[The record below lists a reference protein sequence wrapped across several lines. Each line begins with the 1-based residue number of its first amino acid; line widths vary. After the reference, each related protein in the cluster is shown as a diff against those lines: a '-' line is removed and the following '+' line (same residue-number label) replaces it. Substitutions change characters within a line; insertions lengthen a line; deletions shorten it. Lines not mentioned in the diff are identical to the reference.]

1 MTDQPDQLFAAVD
14 SLLAAVD
21 GGTVL
26 PAPAERTRLREAAGL
41 TRAAVAQALG
51 VRVPSVQAWEAGRA
65 EPKGDRLEAYRR
77 LLEGLAKR
85 YPAPAHPSPPST
97 APALPSP
104 PFTAPA
110 HPSPPSAAPAGPPH
124 ATAAPADAT
133 PPAPPAAGTAPT
145 APPAASGDARAVPA
159 GRPDSASPP
168 AGEARQAPEGEP
180 HTAAPAAPPGAPGTT
195 GGTSPEPGR
204 DAVSGAGTAVRAPAA
219 SPGTPAGP
227 AARDA
232 GPARRPAGR
241 RTSPGKP
248 LRTAARSAEAPDPRF
263 AHGPLAVVDADE
275 DGRVSAYCAGGLVLD
290 VPARSLPA
298 LVEWAVAEARLGQP
312 RLHRYG
318 KDADPLVVLTESACV
333 RYGLPPRLTDEE
345 RLAGR
350 IAESHKAVRQLQK
363 ADWRLTR
370 RGFGPWARVYRP
382 AQGARR
388 SCVQFCLP
396 SWHALDTRHWG
407 DAATLPPAELARVLG
422 TYAARVLTP
431 RGSTAVTGLELM
443 TALHPPTRAV
453 QGEDGRWVSAPNPG
467 ALAEAV
473 DCAPCEA
480 PDGHPLLAHL
490 PRFHQR
496 TPAETLREEA
506 YDWARPLTDEECLKP
521 YLVGIDVNMAFA
533 AAANRTVV
541 GLGAP
546 VHVRNPEFDPALPG
560 SWLVDLSH
568 VRLDP
573 RLPSPFTPDGEPP
586 EGPAWYATPTVAYA
600 VELGY
605 RVAPSEA
612 YVRPEHGPY
621 LDAWYTR
628 LRDAYIATMADLGV
642 TTGMT
647 PEEYLAAMGG
657 HQDRDPH
664 LALVLAAI
672 KATVK
677 GGIGK
682 LRERAR
688 SGWRPG
694 ERWPALDRP
703 TWRPDIRAA
712 VISKARVNMH
722 RKMLATA
729 RATGR
734 YPVAVLS
741 DCAVYAS
748 DGPGPLDVV
757 PYRDGKPLPGGFRIG
772 VSPGMVKHEGTQS
785 VLWGEG
791 LREQH
796 GDRLN
801 LARYI
806 KSGRLTVPDAGE

>member
-1 MTDQPDQLFAAVD
+1 MTDQPDELFSAVD

-26 PAPAERTRLREAAGL
+26 PVPAERTRLREAAGL

-51 VRVPSVQAWEAGRA
+51 VRVPSIEAWEAGRA
-65 EPKGDRLEAYRR
+65 EPRGERLEAYRR
-77 LLEGLAKR
+77 LLAGLADR
-85 YPAPAHPSPPST
+85 YPAPPP
-97 APALPSP
+97 
-104 PFTAPA
+104 
-110 HPSPPSAAPAGPPH
+110 
-124 ATAAPADAT
+124 
-133 PPAPPAAGTAPT
+133 
-145 APPAASGDARAVPA
+145 
-159 GRPDSASPP
+159 
-168 AGEARQAPEGEP
+168 
-180 HTAAPAAPPGAPGTT
+180 
-195 GGTSPEPGR
+195 
-204 DAVSGAGTAVRAPAA
+204 
-219 SPGTPAGP
+219 P
-227 AARDA
+227 AARDLAA
-232 GPARRPAGR
+232 GPRQSPGHPGSSLAASPAPAAASAPAGEPASAAETSPRWSPAPVPSRPASARRPSAGKTPPSR
-241 RTSPGKP
+241 PRTP
-248 LRTAARSAEAPDPRF
+248 AAPAPAEPVDPRF
-263 AHGPLAVVDADE
+263 AHGPLAVINIT
-275 DGRVSAYCAGGLVLD
+275 DGEVTAYCVGGLVLD

-298 LVEWAVAEARLGQP
+298 LVEWALGEARLGQA
-312 RLHRYG
+312 RLHRSG
-318 KDADPLVVLTESACV
+318 KDADPLVVLTAAACE
-333 RYGLPPRLTDEE
+333 RYGLPARLTDEE

-350 IAESHKAVRQLQK
+350 LPESHKTVRQLKK
-363 ADWRLTR
+363 ADWQLTR
-370 RGFGPWARVYRP
+370 RGLGPWARIYRP
-382 AQGARR
+382 AQGGRR
-388 SCVQFCLP
+388 ACVQLCIP

-407 DAATLPPAELARVLG
+407 EAADLPPADLARVLG

-453 QGEDGRWVSAPNPG
+453 KQDDGQWVSAPNPG
-467 ALAEAV
+467 ALTEAV

-496 TPAETLREEA
+496 TPAEVLREEA
-506 YDWARPLTDEECLKP
+506 YDWARPLTDEECMRP
-521 YLVGIDVNMAFA
+521 YLVGVDVNMAFA

-546 VHVRNPEFDPALPG
+546 VHLHNPAFDPSLPG

-600 VELGY
+600 LELGHE
-605 RVAPSEA
+605 VGPLEA

-642 TTGMT
+642 TTGMA
-647 PEEYLAAMGG
+647 PEEFLAAMEV
-657 HQDRDPH
+657 HKDRDPE

-712 VISKARVNMH
+712 VISKARTNMH
-722 RKMLATA
+722 RKMLAVA

-748 DGPGPLDVV
+748 DGPTPLDLL

-785 VLWGEG
+785 VLWAEG
-791 LREQH
+791 LREEH
-796 GDRLN
+796 GDHLN

-806 KSGRLTVPDAGE
+806 KSGRIGAPDEGE